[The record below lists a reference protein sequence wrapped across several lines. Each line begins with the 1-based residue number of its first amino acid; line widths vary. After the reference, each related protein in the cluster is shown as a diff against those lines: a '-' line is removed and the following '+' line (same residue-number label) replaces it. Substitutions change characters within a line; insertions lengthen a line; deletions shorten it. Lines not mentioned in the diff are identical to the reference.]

1 MVSTKL
7 NDRDSKLIVRDRVV
21 IEKVG
26 RMNFPNHPTMMECGV
41 HTIMKE
47 TSWKLHGNIGWNG
60 GFKSF

>member
-41 HTIMKE
+41 HTIRN
-47 TSWKLHGNIGWNG
+47 LAV
-60 GFKSF
+60 